1 MPGSQQS
8 ISSGNEEAEM
18 LLARQR
24 TECSGFAERS
34 LEVEGTQTLKMPT
47 SEIQLPP
54 PVDVEKDFEPVF
66 AQTAAG
72 MATTDAEGRFTLV
85 NESFC
90 AIAGRSRN
98 ELQGLRLHDIIH
110 PEDVLVDA
118 PLFEAAA
125 AGLRSTYDIE
135 TRYVRPDGSCA
146 HVRNSVTAIRRDG
159 RLDCMHVIAL
169 DGTAARRDKERLRES
184 EQRFRAAI
192 DAVEGI
198 LWTNNAAGEM
208 AGEQPGWA
216 ALTGQ
221 SFAEYQGYGWSKAVH
236 PGDAQPTIEA
246 WQAAVSER
254 RTYIFEHRVRRWD
267 GQWRLFSVRAV
278 PAFDA
283 SGNLREW
290 VGVHTDITE
299 LRAHEQ
305 ALRDLTATLEQRVRT
320 AIAERDRTW
329 NNARDL
335 LLVASADGVIRAVN
349 PAWTAI
355 LGWKPEELAGRSCM
369 ELIHGDD
376 YASGRAALATAA
388 TAELDGYEVRVRRKN
403 GSHRW
408 ISWVAAP
415 EGNLIY
421 ASGRDVTAEKE
432 AAKALE
438 HSESCFK
445 AIFQTSYQ
453 YKAIVGLDGT
463 LLDANPTSLK
473 GIGAQLPG
481 VIGKP
486 YWETPWFAATPGMPE
501 KVRAALNAVV
511 KGETVRQEVIL
522 NLPAGARWFDF
533 TIRPI
538 RDARGEVVAIVP
550 EGPDIT
556 ARRQAEEA
564 LHQSQKL
571 EAIGQLTGGI
581 AHDFNNLLT
590 PIVGS
595 LDILQRRCREDAKAL
610 RMISAASQSAERA
623 RLLVQRLLAFARRQH
638 LEARPVD
645 LLRLVRGM
653 LDLIGRSLGPRI
665 EIRVD
670 MPEDL
675 PAARVDPSQL
685 EVALLNLAVNARD
698 AMPEGGTID
707 ISAKA
712 VDAGGEGQ
720 GLASGRYVCLSVA
733 DTGMGMSPEVLE
745 RAVEPFFSTK
755 AVGKGTGLGLSTVH
769 GLAAQSGGQLT
780 LKSAP
785 GQGTTATLW
794 LTAADLLQDGKGP
807 AAEEKAAP
815 VRPLSVILVDD
826 DDLVRAGAA
835 AMLEDL
841 AHTVVQFSSGI
852 HALEYIA
859 SGAVCD
865 VLVTDQR
872 MPSMTGAELLRRARV
887 LRPGLPAVL
896 ITGYANDDGFAE
908 LPRLAKPFRAADLAR
923 AVADSLTVRS
933 PADL

>member
-1 MPGSQQS
+1 
-8 ISSGNEEAEM
+8 
-18 LLARQR
+18 
-24 TECSGFAERS
+24 
-34 LEVEGTQTLKMPT
+34 LKLPT
-47 SEIQLPP
+47 SEIELAQLINGEWGF
-54 PVDVEKDFEPVF
+54 DPVF
-66 AQTAAG
+66 AQAAAG
-72 MATTDAEGRFTLV
+72 LAAADDGGRFTVV

-90 AIAGRSRN
+90 TIAGRSRK
-98 ELQGLRLHDIIH
+98 ELLGLRLHDIVH
-110 PEDVLVDA
+110 PDDLVVDA

-125 AGLRSTYDIE
+125 AGARSAYDIE
-135 TRYVRPDGSCA
+135 TRYVKPDGSCA
-146 HVRNSVTAIRRDG
+146 YVRNSVTAIRHDG
-159 RLDCMHVIAL
+159 GLDCMLVIAL
-169 DGTAARRDKERLRES
+169 DGAAARRGKERLRES

-192 DAVEGI
+192 DAVQGI

-221 SFAEYQGYGWSKAVH
+221 SYADYQGYGWSKAVH
-236 PGDAQPTIEA
+236 PDDAQPTIDA
-246 WQAAVSER
+246 WEAAVSAR
-254 RTYIFEHRVRRWD
+254 CTFVFEHRVRRRD
-267 GQWRLFSVRAV
+267 GQWRLFSIRAV
-278 PAFDA
+278 PTFDA

-299 LRAHEQ
+299 LRAKEQ
-305 ALRDLTATLEQRVRT
+305 ALRDLTATLEQRVQT

-335 LLVASADGVIRAVN
+335 LLVAGADGSVHAVN
-349 PAWTAI
+349 PALTAI
-355 LGWKPEELAGRSCM
+355 LGWRPEEVVGRSLFD
-369 ELIHGDD
+369 LIHSEDKL
-376 YASGRAALATAA
+376 SSRAALAAAA
-388 TAELDGYEVRVRRKN
+388 TSELNGYEIRVRHKN
-403 GSHRW
+403 GSYRW
-408 ISWVAAP
+408 ISWVTAP

-438 HSESCFK
+438 LSESRFK

-453 YKAIVGLDGT
+453 YKGIVGLDGT

-473 GIGAQLPG
+473 GIGAQWAD

-486 YWETPWFAATPGMPE
+486 FWDTPWFTNTPGMPE
-501 KVRAALNAVV
+501 KVRDSVNAVA
-511 KGETVRQEVIL
+511 KGETVRLEFLL
-522 NLPAGARWFDF
+522 NLPIGVRWFDF
-533 TIRPI
+533 TMRPI
-538 RDARGEVVAIVP
+538 RDARGQVVAIIP
-550 EGPDIT
+550 EAADIT

-595 LDILQRRCREDAKAL
+595 LDILQRRRRDDPQAL
-610 RMISAASQSAERA
+610 KVISAASQSAERA
-623 RLLVQRLLAFARRQH
+623 RILVQRLLAFARRQH

-645 LLRLVRGM
+645 LRDLVQGM

-670 MPEDL
+670 MTEDL
-675 PAARVDPSQL
+675 PAARVDPNQL

-698 AMPEGGTID
+698 AMPGGGTIG

-712 VDAGGEGQ
+712 IDAEEGQ

-733 DTGMGMSPEVLE
+733 DTGMGMSPETLA

-755 AVGKGTGLGLSTVH
+755 AVGKGTGLGLSMVH

-780 LKSAP
+780 LESAP
-785 GQGTTATLW
+785 GKGTKATLW
-794 LTAADLLQDGKGP
+794 LPAADSLQRGEGA
-807 AAEEKAAP
+807 AAEEKATRLRA
-815 VRPLSVILVDD
+815 LSVILVDD

-841 AHTVVQFSSGI
+841 AHTVVQFSSGAR
-852 HALEYIA
+852 ALDYLA
-859 SGAVCD
+859 SGAACD

-872 MPSMTGAELLRRARV
+872 MPSMTGTELVRRARA
-887 LRPGLPAVL
+887 LLPGLPAVL
-896 ITGYANDDGFAE
+896 ISGYTQDIDFEG
-908 LPRLAKPFRAADLAR
+908 LPRLAKPFRAADLAQ
-923 AVADSLTVRS
+923 AVADALTARTA
-933 PADL
+933 PGL